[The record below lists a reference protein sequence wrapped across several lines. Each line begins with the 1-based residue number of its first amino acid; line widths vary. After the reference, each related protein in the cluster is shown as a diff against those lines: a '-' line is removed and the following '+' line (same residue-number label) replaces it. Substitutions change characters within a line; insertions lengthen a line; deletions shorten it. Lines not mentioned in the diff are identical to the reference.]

1 MEHETGSGEAGLSA
15 WAGDTVPEKSPVPDP
30 FTPED
35 DVHGH
40 DSAGAPGS
48 QAAAAGSQAAAPT
61 TREPRVDAALKLLDR
76 LPSLP
81 VVDHPELFEQVH
93 AELSEVLG
101 ELDFGA
107 TGGPRHADG

>member
-15 WAGDTVPEKSPVPDP
+15 WAGDAVPEKSPVPDSL
-30 FTPED
+30 TPED
-35 DVHGH
+35 DVPGH
-40 DSAGAPGS
+40 ESAGALGS

-61 TREPRVDAALKLLDR
+61 TGEPRVDAALKLLDS

-81 VVDHPELFEQVH
+81 VVDHPELFEKVH

-107 TGGPRHADG
+107 TSGPRQADG